1 MGAVGKVDRTQR
13 RFSVLGFP
21 LAVIY
26 KFFDD
31 QGNVLAA
38 AVTYYAFVAIFPL
51 LLLASSILGFLLQGN
66 PDLQQQVLESAL
78 ATFPIVG
85 DELGRPQGL
94 QGSTSAVVVGGLA
107 ALYGAVG
114 LGQAL
119 QNLMAVAWA
128 VPRNSRPNPVL
139 ARVRS
144 VILLMFA
151 GVGVIGVSVFS
162 AVTRNTEVLGSRLD
176 STIGWLVQLGT
187 VLVVALVLS
196 VLFRVASTRSAG
208 VRTAI
213 PGALTVAVFWQL
225 LQYIGTVYV
234 TNVLTGA
241 SSLNQTFAFVLGLVG
256 LIYIASVM
264 AIVGIEVNVVLA
276 RRLWP
281 RALLTPFTDAVD
293 LTEADRRAYAM
304 YAQMQRHKGFE
315 TVVVRFDGRDGD
327 THEIV
332 LEPDKR
338 GPDLRGS
345 VDAAQD
351 PGPPPTAPLVQH
363 PGERDRRSADESG
376 A

>member
-1 MGAVGKVDRTQR
+1 MGVVGGVDRTQR
-13 RFSVLGFP
+13 RFTVLGFP
-21 LAVIY
+21 LAVFY

-51 LLLASSILGFLLQGN
+51 LLLATSILGFLLQGN
-66 PDLQQQVLESAL
+66 PDLQEQVLDSAL
-78 ATFPIVG
+78 RTFPIVG

-94 QGSTSAVVVGGLA
+94 QGSTSAVVVGSIA

-128 VPRNSRPNPVL
+128 VPRNSRPNPIL

-144 VILLMFA
+144 LVLLIFA
-151 GVGVIGVSVFS
+151 GIGVIGISVFS
-162 AVTRNTEVLGSRLD
+162 AVGRTSEMFGHRLD
-176 STIGWLVQLGT
+176 ATLVWLVQLAT
-187 VLVVALVLS
+187 VVVVAAVLT
-196 VLFRVASTRSAG
+196 VLFRVAAARSAG

-213 PGALTVAVFWQL
+213 PGAVTVAVLWQA

-234 TNVLTGA
+234 SNVLTGA

-264 AIVGIEVNVVLA
+264 AILGIEVNVVLA

-281 RALLTPFTDAVD
+281 RALLTPFTDSVD

-332 LEPDKR
+332 LEPEKKSA
-338 GPDLRGS
+338 DLRGS
-345 VDAAQD
+345 VDAARD
-351 PGPPPTAPLVQH
+351 PGPRPTAPIAVH
-363 PGERDRRSADESG
+363 PGEGDPRAS
-376 A
+376 